1 MSKRLNESMVGN
13 FLPGTDYKFKRKKKE
28 REVEREEGGRGGV
41 EEGEIDFNVLINFKT
56 LV

>member
-1 MSKRLNESMVGN
+1 MKVWWAIFFPALIINLKE
-13 FLPGTDYKFKRKKKE
+13 KKKE